1 MFSIVIP
8 THRRPDLLRA
18 CLQAVAQHA
27 PPDCEVVVVDD
38 GSAAAEASRIACG
51 FAGVRVV
58 RLPRARG
65 FCTRRQRRH
74 PRQPRRHRR
83 TAQRRYRGAAR
94 LGRRGPAPFAD
105 PLVAAVAPLC

>member
-1 MFSIVIP
+1 
-8 THRRPDLLRA
+8 
-18 CLQAVAQHA
+18 VAQHA

-65 FCTRRQRRH
+65 FARAAT
-74 PRQPRRHRR
+74 PASAPAAATSVELLNDDTEVQPGW
-83 TAQRRYRGAAR
+83 ADAALR
-94 LGRRGPAPFAD
+94 PFAD
-105 PLVAAVAPLC
+105 PLVAAARRWC